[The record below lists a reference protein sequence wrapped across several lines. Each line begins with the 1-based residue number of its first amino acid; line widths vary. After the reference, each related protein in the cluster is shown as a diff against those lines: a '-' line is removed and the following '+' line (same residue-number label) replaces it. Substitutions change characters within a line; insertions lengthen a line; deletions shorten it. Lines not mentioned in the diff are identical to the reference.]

1 MTHLFDNLPTDVI
14 YYGIFPYLDYN
25 SRVTANLLL
34 PSKDRISTPLNKNLA
49 LQVLIRINTVTI
61 KHALKKF
68 YNSHYEFR
76 NRSYS
81 RYLLNVWRTVI
92 KNLEVTQYNKFFR
105 GVVLSKIDEF
115 TNLNNIDRASVSAYT
130 LKTLQQLCNTTSE
143 LMKDKYPYLREVP
156 LNYSTIER

>member
-1 MTHLFDNLPTDVI
+1 MTYLFDNLPTDVI

-34 PSKDRISTPLNKNLA
+34 PSKDRISTPLNRNLA

-68 YNSHYEFR
+68 YNSHYGFR

-81 RYLLNVWRTVI
+81 KYLLNVWRTVI
-92 KNLEVTQYNKFFR
+92 KNLEVTQYNKIFR
-105 GVVLSKIDEF
+105 DVVISKVYEF
-115 TNLNNIDRASVSAYT
+115 TNLDNIDRLSVSAYT
-130 LKTLQQLCNTTSE
+130 LKTLQKLCETTLQ
-143 LMKDKYPYLREVP
+143 LMKEKYPYLREVP
-156 LNYSTIER
+156 LNYSSI